1 MFFKKKIEK
10 QNNNQLIKIAALMI
24 HAGKID
30 ENFSKQEEM
39 IIKQALLK
47 MGANT
52 ENIKEIIEQS
62 KIIEENAN
70 QILDFTKE
78 VKAMDDEKKIEIIE
92 TLWRIIY
99 SNKDADVYETNLMR
113 RLAGLMYI
121 DNKIM
126 GSIQEKIKKAL
137 LKMGANTE
145 NIQEIIEKSKV
156 IEENANQILDFTKEV
171 KVMDEEK
178 KIEIIE
184 TLWRIIYSNKPKKI
198 FKKTDKQVE
207 KGNPFG
213 VLKNLN
219 FN

>member
-52 ENIKEIIEQS
+52 ENIQEIIEQS
-62 KIIEENAN
+62 KIIEENTN

-78 VKAMDDEKKIEIIE
+78 VKMMDEEKKIEIIE

-99 SNKDADVYETNLMR
+99 SNKDADIYETNLMR

-126 GSIQEKIKKAL
+126 GSIQEKIKK
-137 LKMGANTE
+137 
-145 NIQEIIEKSKV
+145 EI
-156 IEENANQILDFTKEV
+156 L
-171 KVMDEEK
+171 
-178 KIEIIE
+178 
-184 TLWRIIYSNKPKKI
+184 
-198 FKKTDKQVE
+198 
-207 KGNPFG
+207 
-213 VLKNLN
+213 
-219 FN
+219 

>member
-10 QNNNQLIKIAALMI
+10 QTNNQLIKIAALMI

-30 ENFSKQEEM
+30 ENFSKQEEL

-52 ENIKEIIEQS
+52 ENIQEIIEQS
-62 KIIEENAN
+62 KVIEENAN

-99 SNKDADVYETNLMR
+99 SNKDADIYETNLMR

-126 GSIQEKIKKAL
+126 GSIQEKIKK
-137 LKMGANTE
+137 
-145 NIQEIIEKSKV
+145 EIS
-156 IEENANQILDFTKEV
+156 
-171 KVMDEEK
+171 
-178 KIEIIE
+178 
-184 TLWRIIYSNKPKKI
+184 
-198 FKKTDKQVE
+198 
-207 KGNPFG
+207 
-213 VLKNLN
+213 
-219 FN
+219 